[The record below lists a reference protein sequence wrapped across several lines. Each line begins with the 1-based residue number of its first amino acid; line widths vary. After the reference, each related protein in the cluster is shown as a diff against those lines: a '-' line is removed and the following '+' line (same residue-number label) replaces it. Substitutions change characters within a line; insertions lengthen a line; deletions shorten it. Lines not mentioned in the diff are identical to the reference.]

1 MKKNDHKIF
10 HLDSEIDEAFTSM
23 HERIITK
30 LKKMLVNVGLPWMQS
45 WSTVLTKHE
54 KMGITSNL
62 YRLNLWF

>member
-45 WSTVLTKHE
+45 
-54 KMGITSNL
+54 
-62 YRLNLWF
+62 

>member
-30 LKKMLVNVGLPWMQS
+30 FKKMLVNVGLPWMQS
-45 WSTVLTKHE
+45 
-54 KMGITSNL
+54 
-62 YRLNLWF
+62 